1 MRLLLDEHLP
11 PAVADRLGAKGH
23 DVVAVARRSELRGAS
38 DLVVLAAATSEDRIL
53 VTADIGDFMRLA
65 GRLAATGEHHP
76 GIILVPTLSFPTS
89 SRRIGRLVSAIDALG
104 REAGHEA
111 LRDRVAWLVIPRR
124 P

>member
-1 MRLLLDEHLP
+1 MRLLLDEHVP

-23 DVVAVARRSELRGAS
+23 DVVAVARRSDLRGAS

-65 GRLAATGEHHP
+65 GRLALSGEHQP
-76 GIILVPTLSFPTS
+76 GIVLVSTRSFPTS
-89 SRRIGRLVSAIDALG
+89 SRGIGRLVSAIDALG
-104 REAGHEA
+104 REAGYEG
-111 LRDRVAWLVIPRR
+111 LRDRVTWLAVPHR